1 MPDGTTSFPICADMG
16 WRERLAALLTDP
28 LVALVLEADG
38 LTPDTVF
45 TELAAV
51 ASTARCLDGRPAHDP
66 AGGPAHDLADGQAI
80 VPGAYRRRLAEL
92 AEAVR
97 ERSVADS
104 LLLARL
110 DHEGVRLLPDTT
122 AAAIQVG
129 IDALDR
135 WAFGGTAEETAPTV
149 AEACRRLAQDLLPL
163 IGAAEPAFLAQ
174 VRRISQSAGP
184 AAGHRPANEPR
195 EIATR
200 TTLRE
205 DLT

>member
-1 MPDGTTSFPICADMG
+1 MPDGTASFPICADMG

-51 ASTARCLDGRPAHDP
+51 AGTALCLDGRPAHDP
-66 AGGPAHDLADGQAI
+66 AHELAGGPAV

-110 DHEGVRLLPDTT
+110 EHEGVRLLPDTT

-129 IDALDR
+129 VDALDR

-174 VRRISQSAGP
+174 VHRISQSAGP
-184 AAGHRPANEPR
+184 AAGHRPAYESR